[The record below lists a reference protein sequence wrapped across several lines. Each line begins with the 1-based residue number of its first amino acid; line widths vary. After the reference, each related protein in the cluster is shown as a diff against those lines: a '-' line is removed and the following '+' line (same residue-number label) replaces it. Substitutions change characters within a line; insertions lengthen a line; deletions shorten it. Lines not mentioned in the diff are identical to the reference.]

1 MEITIVLFVS
11 ISKHLIVIG
20 DPGGGDPDQVEELL
34 GLAAQQC
41 LEIADEPVDVP
52 LARSL
57 GDDVLVVVVSEAS
70 RKFFVIHFGFV
81 LALAPASRHL
91 VKNRRKKLSLT
102 NLHFGPKTT
111 DELIFKALIAVQR

>member
-1 MEITIVLFVS
+1 MEITIVLFVTILVSIMVS
-11 ISKHLIVIG
+11 ISKHLIVVG

-91 VKNRRKKLSLT
+91 VKKKKKKI
-102 NLHFGPKTT
+102 KTDKFT
-111 DELIFKALIAVQR
+111 LWA